1 MAGLATRDT
10 GIGIVGCKLL
20 YPNGRIQHV
29 GIAFDQNKNP
39 RHIYRGFSADI
50 HPATVCRDYQ
60 AVTGACLLMKRELYW
75 SVGGIDETFENSYE
89 DVDLCL
95 KVRSRGYRVAVC
107 TESVVYHFEEMSEGR
122 CARDFRNLAIFKAR
136 WDRQIECDDNRWNA
150 LDKIGE
156 EFNEFETHRGHDA
169 AQASRLEDLWKR
181 IYSCAFPQDKLLAN
195 DRNVT

>member
-1 MAGLATRDT
+1 
-10 GIGIVGCKLL
+10 
-20 YPNGRIQHV
+20 
-29 GIAFDQNKNP
+29 
-39 RHIYRGFSADI
+39 
-50 HPATVCRDYQ
+50 
-60 AVTGACLLMKRELYW
+60 MKRELYW